1 MGTKRVGLARVEAL
15 MENLKRDLAMGGANL
30 SGVNQE
36 VIRQTT
42 ADGWNDA
49 AVTLTVAQSGALI
62 LLDKD
67 EATTVTLPA
76 ITSADIGV
84 NYTFVEALASDNLRS
99 IITAY
104 DDDCI
109 IGGFGLHFDGA
120 STDSTGTIAFKS
132 IVVGDAIV
140 RFKFDD
146 NLANGGGG
154 VGSTI
159 KLTAIAAGNTGAGGG
174 DKAAWLL
181 TGNVVGVNEA
191 ATGAGFVATS

>member
-62 LLDKD
+62 LLDKN

-84 NYTFVEALASDNLRS
+84 NYTFVETLASDLLRS
-99 IITAY
+99 VVTAY

-120 STDSTGTIAFKS
+120 STDATGTIAFKS

-146 NLANGGGG
+146 DLNNGGGG

-181 TGNVVGVNEA
+181 TGNVVGVTEA